1 MAKIKRTTKIQTLI
15 QKTLHTKLKI
25 EKHEPTKKPW
35 GTRVFWLSK
44 QLLLH

>member
-1 MAKIKRTTKIQTLI
+1 MITKIQTMI

-35 GTRVFWLSK
+35 
-44 QLLLH
+44 